1 MNSYKYPQNAD
12 DLVSHRY
19 SLYQTV
25 LLSYYPVS
33 RCSLLIKTFPL
44 CLIQATYYHAS
55 THRAYKCNSNQ
66 RSNMNN
72 IQVVQVQL
80 TTKRVLAKYIK
91 YIMLATITVSC
102 LYSAMVLHAIAS
114 RLL

>member
-1 MNSYKYPQNAD
+1 
-12 DLVSHRY
+12 
-19 SLYQTV
+19 
-25 LLSYYPVS
+25 
-33 RCSLLIKTFPL
+33 
-44 CLIQATYYHAS
+44 
-55 THRAYKCNSNQ
+55 
-66 RSNMNN
+66 MNN